1 VSLIYLVT
9 ALPAL
14 KKEDVPKIDK
24 VKFFS
29 MAYNYLD
36 KKELNDIN
44 LLLLKERVDYFINLM
59 STSMANNPSCD
70 INKLSGLLKSKGSL
84 HFTKLGDDFFP
95 DWIYSALTP
104 NQMIHLWYKEVF
116 TKASSSFLRNW
127 AGFSL
132 SLDESITGL
141 LSKKSSLSKEEF
153 LFQMLDTFS
162 PTSLIM
168 RKNYNKE
175 FLGLKNRFDWMT
187 SLIKA
192 LSNES
197 SEVLEKEINQIR
209 LNKIDELKPMDC
221 FSMDF
226 LMAYYYELSISLREA
241 SFNKKSGEEVLNRI
255 LTSSLEAI

>member
-1 VSLIYLVT
+1 MSLIYLIT

-29 MAYNYLD
+29 MTYDCLD
-36 KKELNDIN
+36 KRALNDIN
-44 LLLLKERVDYFINLM
+44 LLLLRERIDYFINLT
-59 STSMANNPSCD
+59 STLMANNPSY
-70 INKLSGLLKSKGSL
+70 NKNELSELLKKKGLS
-84 HFTKLGDDFFP
+84 HFTKLGNDFFP
-95 DWIYSALTP
+95 DWIYSPLAP

-116 TKASSSFLRNW
+116 RRASSSFLRNW
-127 AGFSL
+127 IKFSL

-141 LSKKSSLSKEEF
+141 LSKKSSLSKEDF

-162 PTSLIM
+162 PISAAM
-168 RKNYNKE
+168 CKNYNKE
-175 FLGLKNRFDWMT
+175 LLGLKNKFNWMG
-187 SLIKA
+187 SLVKA

-197 SEVLEKEINQIR
+197 SEALEKEINQIR
-209 LNKIDELKPMDC
+209 LKKINELKPMDC

-226 LMAYYYELSISLREA
+226 LIAYYYELSISLREA